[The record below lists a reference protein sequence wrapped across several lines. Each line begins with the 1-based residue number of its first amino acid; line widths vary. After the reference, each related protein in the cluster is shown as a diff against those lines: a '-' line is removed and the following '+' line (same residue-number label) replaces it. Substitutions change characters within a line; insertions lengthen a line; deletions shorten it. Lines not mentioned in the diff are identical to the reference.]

1 MKYIKSKSAINPS
14 KMVQL
19 NVTMMCDSPSSTSNK
34 PKLFQ
39 LKHVHF
45 STSYILCKAFPKNEE
60 YGERHKKRSIMENS
74 FKSVKL

>member
-14 KMVQL
+14 KTVQL

-39 LKHVHF
+39 LLSNV
-45 STSYILCKAFPKNEE
+45 S
-60 YGERHKKRSIMENS
+60 KRE
-74 FKSVKL
+74 KVLHWRGKYK